1 MNTHT
6 VCILLYNSFPLNGF
20 INAFG
25 FVIVIVFF
33 IKAQIITQLTIVNN
47 GIT

>member
-1 MNTHT
+1 MWI
-6 VCILLYNSFPLNGF
+6 VSKFLLYNSFPLNGF
-20 INAFG
+20 IKAFG

>member
-25 FVIVIVFF
+25 FVIDIVFF

-47 GIT
+47 RIT